1 MPPGTGGFNN
11 ARTSKKRAGAPRTAR
26 EGSSALD
33 ITTLVRVVEAL
44 HDDDAF
50 KAQLSAAQWQQL
62 AAVMDR
68 REIAAGELLVRRGD
82 VEARAYLVESGEL
95 QVFVTGG
102 PPRSHRVAKLGK
114 GAMLGEPA
122 LFGAAP
128 RMAHV
133 EAVTA
138 AVVWSLCARCLHE
151 LAAEAPALVLEVL
164 RAAGAV
170 MAARMRAHRER
181 GIPTV

>member
-1 MPPGTGGFNN
+1 M
-11 ARTSKKRAGAPRTAR
+11 
-26 EGSSALD
+26 D
-33 ITTLVRVVEAL
+33 ITPLVRAVAAL

-62 AAVMDR
+62 GAIMDR
-68 REIAAGELLVRRGD
+68 REIAAGVLLVRRGE
-82 VEARAYLVESGEL
+82 VEPRAYLVESGQL

-102 PPRSHRVAKLGK
+102 PPRSHRLAKLGL

-138 AVVWSLCARCLHE
+138 AVVWSMCACRLHD
-151 LAAEAPALVLEVL
+151 LAGEAPALVLEVL

-170 MAARMRAHRER
+170 MAARMRANLER

>member
-1 MPPGTGGFNN
+1 M
-11 ARTSKKRAGAPRTAR
+11 RSSQQSAGALRTACK
-26 EGSSALD
+26 GSGALD
-33 ITTLVRVVEAL
+33 ITTLVRAVEAL
-44 HDDDAF
+44 RDDDAF
-50 KAQLSAAQWQQL
+50 KVRLAAAQWQQL

-68 REIAAGELLVRRGD
+68 REIAAGDLLLRRGD
-82 VEARAYLVESGEL
+82 VEPRAYLVESGQL

-102 PPRSHRVAKLGK
+102 PPRSHRLATLGA

-122 LFGAAP
+122 LFGTAP

-138 AVVWSLCARCLHE
+138 SVVWSLCTRRLHE
-151 LAAEAPALVLEVL
+151 LAGEAPALVLEVL

-170 MAARMRAHRER
+170 MAVRIRANLER
-181 GIPTV
+181 GTPTA

>member
-1 MPPGTGGFNN
+1 M
-11 ARTSKKRAGAPRTAR
+11 
-26 EGSSALD
+26 D
-33 ITTLVRVVEAL
+33 ITPLVRAVEAL

-50 KAQLSAAQWQQL
+50 KAHLSAAQWQRL

-68 REIAAGELLVRRGD
+68 REIAAGDLLVRRGD
-82 VEARAYLVESGEL
+82 VEPRAYLVESGQL

-102 PPRSHRVAKLGK
+102 PPRSHRVATLGE

-138 AVVWSLCARCLHE
+138 AVVWSLCARRLHE

-170 MAARMRAHRER
+170 MAARMRANLER
-181 GIPTV
+181 GIPAV

>member
-1 MPPGTGGFNN
+1 M
-11 ARTSKKRAGAPRTAR
+11 
-26 EGSSALD
+26 D
-33 ITTLVRVVEAL
+33 ITPLVRAVEAL
-44 HDDDAF
+44 RDDDAF

-62 AAVMDR
+62 AAAMHR
-68 REIAAGELLVRRGD
+68 REIAAGDLLVRRGD
-82 VEARAYLVESGEL
+82 VEPRAYLVESGQL

-102 PPRSHRVAKLGK
+102 PPRSHRVALLGE
-114 GAMLGEPA
+114 GAMVGEPA

-138 AVVWSLCARCLHE
+138 AVVWSLCAGRLHE
-151 LAAEAPALVLEVL
+151 LAGEAPTLVLEVL

-170 MAARMRAHRER
+170 MAARLRANQER
-181 GIPTV
+181 GIPTA

>member
-1 MPPGTGGFNN
+1 MAPVEASSNN
-11 ARTSKKRAGAPRTAR
+11 GRNPKEAGAAR
-26 EGSSALD
+26 SASKGSSALD
-33 ITTLVRVVEAL
+33 ITRLVLAVEAL

-50 KAQLSAAQWQQL
+50 NAHLSAAQWQQL

-68 REIAAGELLVRRGD
+68 REIAGGELLVRRG
-82 VEARAYLVESGEL
+82 EIELLAYLVESGQL

-102 PPRSHRVAKLGK
+102 PPRSHRVATLGE
-114 GAMLGEPA
+114 GSMLGEPA
-122 LFGAAP
+122 LFGAVP

-133 EAVTA
+133 EAVTGS
-138 AVVWSLCARCLHE
+138 VVWSLCPRRLHV
-151 LAAEAPALVLEVL
+151 LAGEAPALVLEVL

-170 MAARMRAHRER
+170 MAARMRANLER